1 LISLLKGF
9 DSVLLANA
17 KLKVPQ
23 I

>member
-17 KLKVPQ
+17 KPQ